1 MAGTSIGCARFFFTV
16 FELLCPFCS
25 ANTVGDSYSN
35 KMS

>member
-1 MAGTSIGCARFFFTV
+1 MAGTSDGCARFFTV

-25 ANTVGDSYSN
+25 ANTVGDSYSD